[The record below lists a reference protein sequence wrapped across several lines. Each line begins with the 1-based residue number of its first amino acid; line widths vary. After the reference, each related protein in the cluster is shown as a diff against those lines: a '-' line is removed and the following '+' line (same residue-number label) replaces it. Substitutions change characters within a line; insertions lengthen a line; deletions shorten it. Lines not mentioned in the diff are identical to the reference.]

1 MEFTKIAR
9 LFDGFFMQNDMNS
22 DSRFRDNPS
31 SRSVGFHASQGRR
44 PLSSLEVGAGPR
56 GRTDAF

>member
-1 MEFTKIAR
+1 MR
-9 LFDGFFMQNDMNS
+9 FFAPNGMKNGMKS

-31 SRSVGFHASQGRR
+31 SRSAGFQALPGHR
-44 PLSSLEVGAGPR
+44 PLSPQEVGAGPR

>member
-9 LFDGFFMQNDMNS
+9 LFDAVFKQNGTKS

-31 SRSVGFHASQGRR
+31 SRSAGFQALPGHR
-44 PLSSLEVGAGPR
+44 PLSPQEVGAGPR